1 MKKARAVL
9 FDMDGLM
16 FDTQRLWD
24 KAWQQAGEACGVAM
38 GEAQIAPLRGRSLA
52 DSRAIFEKNVAP
64 GEVFDRCNAMADA
77 LVREWLRGEVPMK
90 PGLLQLLAY
99 LQRTGRA
106 MAVVSSTEQGLV
118 KDLLRRAGILHY
130 FSAVVCGDM
139 VRHSKPAPD
148 IYLLGAQRV
157 GVPPEQCLVLE
168 DSENGARAGIAAGC
182 RTVVV
187 PDIAPVAQ
195 QVLDAAAAV
204 VPSLSGV
211 IPLLEQEEQE

>member
-1 MKKARAVL
+1 
-9 FDMDGLM
+9 
-16 FDTQRLWD
+16 
-24 KAWQQAGEACGVAM
+24 
-38 GEAQIAPLRGRSLA
+38 
-52 DSRAIFEKNVAP
+52 
-64 GEVFDRCNAMADA
+64 
-77 LVREWLRGEVPMK
+77 
-90 PGLLQLLAY
+90 
-99 LQRTGRA
+99 
-106 MAVVSSTEQGLV
+106 
-118 KDLLRRAGILHY
+118 
-130 FSAVVCGDM
+130 M
-139 VRHSKPAPD
+139 VQHSKPAPD

-204 VPSLSGV
+204 VSRLSGV